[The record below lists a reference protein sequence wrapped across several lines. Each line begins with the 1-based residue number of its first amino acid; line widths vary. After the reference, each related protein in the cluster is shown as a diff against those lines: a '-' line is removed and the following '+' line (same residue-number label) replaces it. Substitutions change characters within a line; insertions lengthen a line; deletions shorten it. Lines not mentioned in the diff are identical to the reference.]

1 MMIAKHYLFGLT
13 DDPEIHMRV
22 DQYYIHWLAASE
34 RREPSYRHCIVAAKD
49 DSGGWLGE
57 VDRVLLATV
66 VDRTDTA
73 GDDWRQSVNWLVDLA
88 ALKSKPSSPPAQ
100 APSTVLE
107 TTVAAQQQQ
116 IADLVAMIEQR
127 DATIID
133 LQARSA
139 WQSTQIQ
146 TLHAQ
151 LSRVANGAMM
161 RILNRVK
168 R

>member
-1 MMIAKHYLFGLT
+1 
-13 DDPEIHMRV
+13 V
-22 DQYYIHWLAASE
+22 DQYYIRWLAASE

-49 DSGGWLGE
+49 GSGEWLGK
-57 VDRVLLATV
+57 VDRMLRATV
-66 VDRTDTA
+66 VDSTDTA

-88 ALKSKPSSPPAQ
+88 SLKAKSSPPQAL

-127 DATIID
+127 DATIGD

-146 TLHAQ
+146 SLQAQ
-151 LSRVANGAMM
+151 LSRVANGAVM

-168 R
+168 RQG

>member
-1 MMIAKHYLFGLT
+1 MM
-13 DDPEIHMRV
+13 
-22 DQYYIHWLAASE
+22 
-34 RREPSYRHCIVAAKD
+34 
-49 DSGGWLGE
+49 DS
-57 VDRVLLATV
+57 
-66 VDRTDTA
+66 TDTA
-73 GDDWRQSVNWLVDLA
+73 SDDWRQSVNWLVDLA
-88 ALKSKPSSPPAQ
+88 ALKSKPSSPPTQ

-139 WQSTQIQ
+139 WQRTQIQ
-146 TLHAQ
+146 TLQTQ
-151 LSRVANGAMM
+151 LSRVANGAVM

-168 R
+168 RQG